1 VKIREISEKKISSTS
16 KQTFMKKIILFTT
29 GIILIMTACKKT
41 DKQINTNPAS
51 EFTIASLKGW
61 FNTQFSKSS
70 EYQLNNGVT
79 LKQPWWKAGRIYDM
93 GAFKVAE
100 MPLLINKRRVYVA
113 ENIGRSEAERVVAS
127 TIYKALFIKTPSGKI
142 EARIAQ
148 FTPTYTYLS
157 RKNFNL
163 GNLSFKDYATEFK
176 GTVLL
181 YDFAGHFKKGYH
193 LGDDGHIKNLTVNP
207 PRNADGNIT
216 NNQPCTNLD
225 PNCHYLMHIVYE
237 YACSNGWN
245 VNEGFNPDYCYITQ
259 VVSEECELLY
269 CDGGPN
275 DNMENCMASGMTSA
289 QCFCA
294 LYGIGCGGDD
304 SQECTQFQQQ
314 CEEAAS
320 MTIEPEKSSM
330 PSAPTVKDTTIR
342 WIVAA
347 HAFGTWRIVAY
358 TNVVYQGIVVNNVYK
373 THISHLKTVT
383 QYEGSNAII
392 ETTWTPT
399 NITDNILVNDS
410 PTAKTKSTVVGDIYH
425 KCKSAPH
432 PLCAWLKKHEGVSNE
447 LEMDF

>member
-1 VKIREISEKKISSTS
+1 
-16 KQTFMKKIILFTT
+16 MKKIILFTT
-29 GIILIMTACKKT
+29 GIILLMNSCKKT
-41 DKQINTNPAS
+41 DKQINTNPAND
-51 EFTIASLKGW
+51 FTIASLKGW

-93 GAFKVAE
+93 GSFKVAE

-113 ENIGRSEAERVVAS
+113 ENISRSEAERVVAS

-148 FTPTYTYLS
+148 FTPTYAYLS

-181 YDFAGHFKKGYH
+181 YDFAGHFKKGYY
-193 LGDDGHIKNLTVNP
+193 LGDDGRLKNLTVNP
-207 PRNADGNIT
+207 PRNNPDGNIT
-216 NNQPCTNLD
+216 NNQPCENLD
-225 PNCHYLMHIVYE
+225 PNCHYLMHTVYE

-259 VVSEECELLY
+259 IISQECELLY

-294 LYGIGCGGDD
+294 LYGIGCESDD
-304 SQECTQFQQQ
+304 AACQQFQAECTA
-314 CEEAAS
+314 EAAF
-320 MTIEPEKSSM
+320 TVTPESFTM
-330 PSAPTVKDTTIR
+330 PTSPTLRDTTIK
-342 WIVAA
+342 WTVTAQAFNLWKIVANTR
-347 HAFGTWRIVAY
+347 FLSNGY
-358 TNVVYQGIVVNNVYK
+358 LQNNIYK
-373 THISHLKTVT
+373 THIYEVKTT
-383 QYEGSNAII
+383 STAYEGTNILV
-392 ETTWTPT
+392 ETTWTEGSKV
-399 NITDNILVNDS
+399 DAILANDV
-410 PTAKTKSTVVGDIYH
+410 PKAKTKSTVTGT
-425 KCKSAPH
+425 
-432 PLCAWLKKHEGVSNE
+432 LKQKIRETTVPFCDWVKTEESVSNSM
-447 LEMDF
+447 EMEF